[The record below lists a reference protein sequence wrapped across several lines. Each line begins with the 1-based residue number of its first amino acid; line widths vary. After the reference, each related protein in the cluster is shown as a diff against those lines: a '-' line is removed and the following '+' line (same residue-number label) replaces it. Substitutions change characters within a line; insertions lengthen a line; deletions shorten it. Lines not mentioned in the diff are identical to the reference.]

1 MVLPINQINACSLY
15 FSFLV
20 KGIQLSF
27 FDASYLD
34 TELLRLNSEP
44 SADQKPMIRRI
55 IQNYFDNAGG
65 RPSGPEG
72 VSSAD
77 ASSVKK
83 NLILEQTRSEAI
95 RIVRN
100 YAHEVS
106 LMEAFLREK
115 VISVRTY
122 KRYFRKHSVNDQFP
136 NTSIA
141 AVQKSAH
148 YETGEGSF

>member
-1 MVLPINQINACSLY
+1 MPAADHQEPKGSALQMPLPL
-15 FSFLV
+15 
-20 KGIQLSF
+20 
-27 FDASYLD
+27 
-34 TELLRLNSEP
+34 
-44 SADQKPMIRRI
+44 
-55 IQNYFDNAGG
+55 
-65 RPSGPEG
+65 
-72 VSSAD
+72 
-77 ASSVKK
+77 KK

-100 YAHEVS
+100 YSYEVS
-106 LMEAFLREK
+106 MMEAFLREK

-148 YETGEGSF
+148 YETDEGSC